1 MIRARRRS
9 IYCSPAEWAEIT
21 ERARSAGMKNSP
33 CLSALRIHTLGVD
46 CVRELAGQ
54 SILHIVCV
62 CINRIGTELLLRDCL
77 RARTPFVIACA
88 LAEDEE
94 ERPDTLLALTEE
106 EQRTLYDRVA
116 FLDRC
121 ARAMYERLPGSDLS
135 MFEVLAFLERA
146 ASLRRKPPE

>member
-33 CLSALRIHTLGVD
+33 
-46 CVRELAGQ
+46 
-54 SILHIVCV
+54 
-62 CINRIGTELLLRDCL
+62 
-77 RARTPFVIACA
+77 FVIACA

-106 EQRTLYDRVA
+106 EQRTQLLAELRSLHDS
-116 FLDRC
+116 
-121 ARAMYERLPGSDLS
+121 LPGWS
-135 MFEVLAFLERA
+135 A
-146 ASLRRKPPE
+146 KT

>member
-21 ERARSAGMKNSP
+21 ERARSAGMRNS
-33 CLSALRIHTLGVD
+33 
-46 CVRELAGQ
+46 
-54 SILHIVCV
+54 
-62 CINRIGTELLLRDCL
+62 
-77 RARTPFVIACA
+77 PFVIACA

-106 EQRTLYDRVA
+106 EQRTLYDRIA

-135 MFEVLAFLERA
+135 MFEALAFLERA
-146 ASLRRKPPE
+146 ASLRRKPRE

>member
-21 ERARSAGMKNSP
+21 ERARSAGMKNS
-33 CLSALRIHTLGVD
+33 
-46 CVRELAGQ
+46 
-54 SILHIVCV
+54 
-62 CINRIGTELLLRDCL
+62 
-77 RARTPFVIACA
+77 PFVIACA

-135 MFEVLAFLERA
+135 MFDTLAFLERA
-146 ASLRRKPPE
+146 ASAARPTSRMSAFTTSAIPMRATR